1 MTRAE
6 YYKKVVLYLTAMLLL
21 TLLVIAGWEFLRKT
35 AGRIAGDFFYPYT
48 RAARTGY
55 DVLSDQTLLVF
66 SRRELAS
73 QLETLR
79 EENSRLA
86 GQAAA
91 ASELLLENERL
102 RRILNLPSPATWE
115 HIPAEVIL
123 RDPRFWHEQFTI
135 DRGSIHG
142 IRIGT
147 AALAV
152 SDSGMPVFVG
162 VVSSLSRKTATVMTV
177 YNPELRMS
185 AILPRSGAAGIIH
198 SGNLPLGKGML
209 PVGFLPLRQPYT
221 LGEVL
226 QTSGFEQNI
235 PPGLKIGNLSD
246 VQSAD
251 SLFSG
256 ELYLSGRFIPA
267 MRLNEVRFL
276 ILAVRKN
283 SPAKGSQ

>member
-35 AGRIAGDFFYPYT
+35 AGRIAGDFFYPYM

-198 SGNLPLGKGML
+198 SGNLPPGKGML

>member
-1 MTRAE
+1 MANAE
-6 YYKKVVLYLTAMLLL
+6 HYKKVVLYLTAMLLL
-21 TLLVIAGWEFLRKT
+21 TLLVIAGWAFLQKT
-35 AGRIAGDFFYPYT
+35 AGRIAGDFFYPYL
-48 RAARTGY
+48 RAARTGF
-55 DVLSDQTLLVF
+55 DRLSDQTLLVF

-79 EENSRLA
+79 TENNRLS

-102 RRILNLPSPATWE
+102 RRMLRLPSPAIW
-115 HIPAEVIL
+115 HHVPAEVIL
-123 RDPRFWHEQFTI
+123 RDPRYWHEQLTI

-147 AALAV
+147 AALAI
-152 SDSGMPVFVG
+152 SDGGLPVFVG
-162 VVSSLSRKTATVMTV
+162 VVSGISRKTATIMTV
-177 YNPELRMS
+177 FNPELRMS
-185 AILPRSGAAGIIH
+185 AVLPRSGASGILH
-198 SGNLPLGKGML
+198 TGSLTPFRGML

-221 LGEVL
+221 IGEAL
-226 QTSGFEQNI
+226 QTSGFERNI
-235 PPGLKIGNLSD
+235 PPGIKIGNLGD
-246 VQSAD
+246 IQSAD

-276 ILAVRKN
+276 ILAVRRDM
-283 SPAKGSQ
+283 PEKGQL

>member
-1 MTRAE
+1 
-6 YYKKVVLYLTAMLLL
+6 
-21 TLLVIAGWEFLRKT
+21 
-35 AGRIAGDFFYPYT
+35 
-48 RAARTGY
+48 
-55 DVLSDQTLLVF
+55 
-66 SRRELAS
+66 
-73 QLETLR
+73 
-79 EENSRLA
+79 

-198 SGNLPLGKGML
+198 SGNQPPGKGML

>member
-35 AGRIAGDFFYPYT
+35 AGRIAGDFFYPYI

-198 SGNLPLGKGML
+198 SGNLPPGKGML

-283 SPAKGSQ
+283 SPAKGSL